1 MRVFVMMWGHFKMG
15 VIKSVSY
22 DEVEILHNISILFMG
37 GDSFDCDPTYG
48 RGKFYKSTFPKP
60 LIMSDLSPRFDFVD
74 KADATDLK
82 LPDECINS
90 LIFDPP
96 FVAGHTKKPT
106 GIIGEKYFGFPYMSD
121 VWEFYKRSVAEHFRV
136 LRSGGIYVFKCQD
149 TCSSDK
155 NWISH
160 ARVIHLAEKNG
171 FYVKDIFILLA
182 KNRLIG
188 HNHKHV
194 QKHAR
199 KFHSYFIVF
208 EKLKPGKTNPQACTH
223 YESNVGSL

>member
-1 MRVFVMMWGHFKMG
+1 MAM
-15 VIKSVSY
+15 IKSINH
-22 DEVEILHNISILFMG
+22 DEIEILHNISILFLDG
-37 GDSFDCDPTYG
+37 KGFDCDPTYG
-48 RGKFYKSTFPKP
+48 RGKFYKSSFPEPSLKF
-60 LIMSDLSPRFDFVD
+60 DLLPRFDFVTESC
-74 KADATDLK
+74 ATK
-82 LPDECINS
+82 LPINDGELKS

-106 GIIGEKYFGFPYMSD
+106 GIIGEKYHGFPYMKD
-121 VWEFYKRSVAEHFRV
+121 VWEFYENSITEHSRV
-136 LRSGGIYVFKCQD
+136 VSDGGIYVFKCQD
-149 TCSSDK
+149 SCSADR

-160 ARVIHLAEKNG
+160 VRVIALAEANG
-171 FYVKDIFILLA
+171 FYTRDLFILLA

-208 EKLKPGKTNPQACTH
+208 EKLPSGKANKQRATIKEP
-223 YESNVGSL
+223 

>member
-1 MRVFVMMWGHFKMG
+1 MLRT
-15 VIKSVSY
+15 IKSINY
-22 DEVEILHNISILFMG
+22 DEVEILHDINELFLG
-37 GDSFDCDPTYG
+37 GEGFDCDPTYG

-60 LIMSDLSPRFDFVD
+60 KLIFDLLPRFDFVSQSC
-74 KADATDLK
+74 ATS
-82 LPDECINS
+82 LPIDDGQLNS

-96 FVAGHTKKPT
+96 FVAGHTKSPS
-106 GIIGEKYFGFPYMSD
+106 GIIGGKYHGFPYMKD
-121 VWEFYKRSVAEHFRV
+121 VWDFYKKAISEHSRIIKE
-136 LRSGGIYVFKCQD
+136 GGVYVFKCQD
-149 TCSSDK
+149 SCSADK

-160 ARVIHLAEKNG
+160 ARVIALAETSG
-171 FYVKDIFILLA
+171 FYVKDLFILLA

-208 EKLKPGKTNPQACTH
+208 EKINPNKINKQAST
-223 YESNVGSL
+223 LL